1 LGIVFRVCGVTS
13 TPVSEVL
20 SRDIFGRLQQA
31 TATQPGVLA
40 ELCHDYVTEAR
51 STITQLRAAL
61 AEGNAVEFRERA
73 HYLKGSSMMLGAQQL
88 SQTCATLELMG
99 RDSNL
104 AMAAPMLEQ
113 AITSLKKV
121 EMVLK
126 EVVGPGALPAE
137 GSAA

>member
-1 LGIVFRVCGVTS
+1 VNDGI
-13 TPVSEVL
+13 L
-20 SRDIFGRLQQA
+20 NRDTFGRLQQA

-40 ELCHDYVTEAR
+40 ELCRDYVAEAR
-51 STITQLRAAL
+51 TTLSQLESALAQGNAAAL
-61 AEGNAVEFRERA
+61 SDRA
-73 HYLKGSSMMLGAQQL
+73 HYLKGSSMMLGAQRL

-104 AMAAPMLEQ
+104 ATAAPVLEL
-113 AITSLKKV
+113 AMTSLREV

>member
-1 LGIVFRVCGVTS
+1 
-13 TPVSEVL
+13 VSEVL
-20 SRDIFGRLQQA
+20 NRDVFGRLQQA

-40 ELCHDYVTEAR
+40 ELCREYVAEAR
-51 STITQLRAAL
+51 STISQLDNAL
-61 AEGNAVEFRERA
+61 AQGNAAEFRERA

-104 AMAAPMLEQ
+104 ATAAPVLEQ
-113 AITSLKKV
+113 AMTSLREV

-126 EVVGPGALPAE
+126 EVVGPTALPAE